1 MPNPAPRPRILVV
14 EDDPGIQSLML
25 AVIRRGGFDVETAAN
40 GIEAIAVLSR
50 QRFAAVILDLL
61 LPRSS
66 GYDVLEWLDGASP
79 DVLGCVIILSA
90 SSPVIVKK
98 HALAHR
104 VYRVMQKPFDIEEL
118 LDTVTACVGQAHADD
133 PFLPVRMKS
142 ARANADT
149 AILGVVGGERD
160 MVHLV
165 WSFGY
170 DDATIA
176 AYNPVPLTDKLPL
189 TTSIV
194 EARPVWLRSLSEI
207 TREYPLLLARLKP
220 STRSLAAVPIRG
232 GDQVVSASI
241 GWSFVDEQ
249 TFEPQQQEL
258 LLSIAADC
266 AEFSKTSSSG

>member
-1 MPNPAPRPRILVV
+1 MPNPARPRILVV
-14 EDDPGIQSLML
+14 EDDPGIQSLIL
-25 AVIRRGGFDVETAAN
+25 AVIRRGGFDVETATN
-40 GIEAIAVLSR
+40 GIDAIATLSR
-50 QRFAAVILDLL
+50 QKFAAIILDLL

-90 SSPVIVKK
+90 SSPVIVRK

-104 VYRVMQKPFDIEEL
+104 VYHVMQKPFDIEEFL
-118 LDTVTACVGQAHADD
+118 NTVKACVGQKDASD
-133 PFLPVRMKS
+133 PFLDIRIKS
-142 ARANADT
+142 GQANAD
-149 AILGVVGGERD
+149 AGILGVVGSDRD
-160 MVHLV
+160 KVHIV
-165 WSFGY
+165 WTFGY

-189 TTSIV
+189 TTSIT
-194 EARPVWLRSLSEI
+194 EARPVWIRSRSEI
-207 TREYPLLLARLKP
+207 TREYPLLVARLKP
-220 STRSLAAVPIRG
+220 STRSIAAVPIRG

-249 TFEPQQQEL
+249 TFETGQQEL

-266 AEFSKTSSSG
+266 AQFSKTSSSG